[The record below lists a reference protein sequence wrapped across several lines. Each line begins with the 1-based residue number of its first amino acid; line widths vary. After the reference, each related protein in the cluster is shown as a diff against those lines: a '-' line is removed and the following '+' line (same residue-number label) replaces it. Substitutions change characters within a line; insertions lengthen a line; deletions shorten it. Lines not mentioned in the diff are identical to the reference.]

1 MQKDEL
7 MMELVFLIFLLIGYF
22 AALLLLGIYLILLIA
37 GGMHWL

>member
-22 AALLLLGIYLILLIA
+22 AALLLLPCSLL
-37 GGMHWL
+37 